1 MQKDVD
7 QKRSAFSQYWVCTSF
22 HPSLHNHFIIHPVL
36 FILCLISVDWVIS
49 LIILVAFITFSSIE
63 SLTYYVWAMYSALG
77 VIYSSSNRWEW
88 WSILGYLFY
97 VCLIRVSRVI
107 FAIHLITPYMCEF
120 DMIVYSVII
129 EYVFYL
135 LRFVLL
141 WLYLI
146 SVKLQFREYLQV
158 KI

>member
-1 MQKDVD
+1 
-7 QKRSAFSQYWVCTSF
+7 
-22 HPSLHNHFIIHPVL
+22 
-36 FILCLISVDWVIS
+36 
-49 LIILVAFITFSSIE
+49 LIIPVAFITRSSIE
-63 SLTYYVWAMYSALG
+63 SSTYHVWAMYSALG
-77 VIYSSSNRWEW
+77 VNYSSSNRWEW

-107 FAIHLITPYMCEF
+107 FAIHLITPFMCEF

-146 SVKLQFREYLQV
+146 SVKLQFRENLQV